1 MKQPTP
7 SLKSCLTDQFS
18 LISSDNDEKQLN
30 KHVRDLIGMM
40 LSTRFRYT
48 CAYTK
53 CYLLINFNK
62 LKFCYQMHVVAK
74 ITQLGEQFHQDI
86 KSEFMR
92 DFLALSME
100 YMNLCIVT
108 TKREKIR
115 IRKRMRSL
123 RSNIFKLKIED
134 KNWNANSAIMLLHH
148 FLIKT
153 LVEAFKLSLK

>member
-53 CYLLINFNK
+53 CYLVINFNK
-62 LKFCYQMHVVAK
+62 LKFCYQMHVIAK
-74 ITQLGEQFHQDI
+74 ITQLNEKINKNI
-86 KSEFMR
+86 KSEFMK
-92 DFLALSME
+92 DFLKLSKE

-108 TKREKIR
+108 TKKKKIR
-115 IRKRMRSL
+115 IHKRMKS
-123 RSNIFKLKIED
+123 
-134 KNWNANSAIMLLHH
+134 
-148 FLIKT
+148 
-153 LVEAFKLSLK
+153 